1 MGLIAG
7 IRRNERPS
15 IFATHFLVSV
25 MLVCLASLLVQVGQ
39 RLAPGWDGRYL
50 VIVAFLAAVESF
62 ITKRSLKR
70 ASVFSSTWLTRR
82 GIELIVM
89 LVVLKATLYLLRD
102 PSQFWRDLPT
112 WRTDFLNHFFTGEYF
127 VAVMFVILI
136 WLIGGA
142 FTDSLLELEGD
153 AEFIE
158 EEARIGLRS
167 DRPAAR
173 QQLTRQFFVV
183 GGIMLALIAL
193 LRLDLKILQIGP
205 PIARAGVAELLIY
218 FVLGLA
224 LLGQSRFA
232 VLRARWIWDRI
243 PMQANLATPWL
254 IYSVLL
260 LVVLAVVAAFLPTIY
275 SLDLLA
281 TLGYLVGLLAY
292 ALNFLFFAIVLLVG
306 IMIRFVLSLFGQTQP
321 APTPAMPPPPL
332 PPLPAPLHATT
343 PWPWFELLKSVFFW
357 AVFIGVIAAALVS
370 YVRQNRELLQSW
382 DHVPILHWLFDR
394 WGWLAARLRRASQQ
408 LAALPARLR
417 RSQLTP
423 PAVQGEVWG
432 FVNLRRLSARE
443 RVQFYYLAF
452 VRRGREHGLPR
463 QPGQTPLEYATTLS
477 AALPESQP
485 DVAALTAS
493 FNEARYS
500 QHEISAGQVGLVQR
514 AWEQIKQA
522 LRRGRP

>member
-15 IFATHFLVSV
+15 IFATHALVSV

-39 RLAPGWDGRYL
+39 RLAPTWNGRYL
-50 VIVAFLAAVESF
+50 VAVAFLAAVESF

-82 GIELIVM
+82 SIELIVM

-142 FTDSLLELEGD
+142 FTDALLDLEGD
-153 AEFIE
+153 ADFIE
-158 EEARIGLRS
+158 EEARVGLRS

-173 QQLTRQFFVV
+173 QQLARQFFTV
-183 GGIMLALIAL
+183 GGIMLALVGL
-193 LRLDLKILQIGP
+193 LRLDLQALQIGP
-205 PIARAGVAELLIY
+205 PIARAGVVETLIY

-243 PMQANLATPWL
+243 PMQANVATPWL
-254 IYSVLL
+254 VYSLLL

-306 IMIRFVLSLFGQTQP
+306 IIIRFVLSLFGQTQP
-321 APTPAMPPPPL
+321 APTPAVPPPPL
-332 PPLPAPLHATT
+332 PALPAPLYAAS

-357 AVFIGVIAAALVS
+357 AVFIGVIAAAFVS
-370 YVRQNRELLQSW
+370 YARQNRELFQAW
-382 DHVPILHWLFDR
+382 GQAPILRWLLDR
-394 WGWLAARLRRASQQ
+394 WGWLAARLRRASQR

-417 RSQLTP
+417 RPQPIKPETHGD
-423 PAVQGEVWG
+423 AWG
-432 FVNLRRLSARE
+432 FISLRRLSMRE
-443 RVQFYYLAF
+443 RVQFYYLAL
-452 VRRGREHGLPR
+452 VRRGREHSLPR
-463 QPGQTPLEYATTLS
+463 QPGQTPLEYAATLD

-485 DVAALTAS
+485 EVAALTGS

-500 QHEISAGQVGLVQR
+500 QHEISASQVGLVQR
-514 AWEQIKQA
+514 AWEQIKRT